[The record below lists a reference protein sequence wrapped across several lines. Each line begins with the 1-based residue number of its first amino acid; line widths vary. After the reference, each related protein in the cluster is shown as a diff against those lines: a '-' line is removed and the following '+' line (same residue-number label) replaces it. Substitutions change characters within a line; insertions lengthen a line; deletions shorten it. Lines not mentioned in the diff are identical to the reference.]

1 MPTAPTPASA
11 GLSILDKCP
20 CCGSSE
26 LVEPLPKTLRYD
38 NGLESWI
45 RSGRLTQIGDV
56 PAQDFARVEW
66 RVCRNC
72 TLIFCL
78 KRPGLENA
86 DSWYGELFRSVERRN
101 YDVTPLPREYV
112 ENQISFAR
120 EFAATL
126 NADGVLNDVGS
137 VLHLRCNAGHIL
149 NGILQLRPG
158 IEVYGIEYFDAPAA
172 HAATLLGEDVIRVMK
187 MPEPRNPFGR
197 SRFDLILAEH
207 YLTHAHNPVEYLDY
221 LVGLLS
227 PGGKLV
233 IFNEQDHELTMKRR
247 QHYRRGINFFHK
259 QLFTRRTLHDFLCS
273 RDLTVRELPHPRGRK
288 WAVSN
293 HSLLFVCQ
301 KGHSAPL
308 ASGSSGEAVALMQGW
323 LALHRRQRRI
333 DALLQPLESL
343 KRLVSWTR

>member
-1 MPTAPTPASA
+1 MPTATASLSA
-11 GLSILDKCP
+11 GLKILDACP
-20 CCGSSE
+20 CCGGRE
-26 LVEPLPKTLRYD
+26 LKEPLPKTLRYD

-45 RSGRLTQIGDV
+45 RSGLLLQIGDA
-56 PAQDFARVEW
+56 PARDFARVEW
-66 RVCRNC
+66 RVCTDC

-78 KRPGLENA
+78 KRPSLEKA
-86 DSWYGELFRSVERRN
+86 ESWYGELFRSVERRN
-101 YDVTPLPREYV
+101 YDVTPLPREYL

-126 NADGVLNDVGS
+126 NTAGVLNDVGS
-137 VLHLRCNAGHIL
+137 VLHLRCNAGYIL
-149 NGILQLRPG
+149 KEVLQLRPG
-158 IEVYGIEYFDAPAA
+158 IEAYGIEYFDAPAA
-172 HAATLLGEDVIRVMK
+172 HAATLLGEDLVRVIK

-197 SRFDLILAEH
+197 SSFDLILAEH

-221 LVGLLS
+221 LVSLLS
-227 PGGKLV
+227 PRGKLV
-233 IFNEQDHELTMKRR
+233 IFNEQDHELTMRRR

-259 QLFTRRTLHDFLCS
+259 QLFTPRTLHDFLCS
-273 RDLTVRELPHPRGRK
+273 RDLAVSELPHPRGRK

-301 KGHSAPL
+301 TGHSNPL
-308 ASGSSGEAVALMQGW
+308 APGSSQDAVALMQGW

-333 DALLQPLESL
+333 DALLHPLASL